1 MSAAPDRRSAA
12 RGAAAALLALAL
24 LAVAGPAPAQDRA
37 MVDAVLAQLAAFGR
51 GDWPAAYGFASSA
64 IQAQFGLDAFRE
76 MVTRGYAPIARSA
89 RATVRRV
96 ERLGPGQGLV
106 AVRIDGQ
113 DGDAIEAVYE
123 MVYEGGAWRVN
134 GVVARPAAP
143 GVPVRGTPAPGGPGP
158 EPDRAARVGGTSGA
172 PPPES

>member
-1 MSAAPDRRSAA
+1 MSDAPDRRSAA

-24 LAVAGPAPAQDRA
+24 LALAGPASPQDRA
-37 MVDAVLAQLAAFGR
+37 MVDAVLQQLAAFRR
-51 GDWPAAYGFASSA
+51 GDWAGAYAFASSA

-96 ERLGPGQGLV
+96 ERLGPHRGLV
-106 AVRIDGQ
+106 AVRVDGQ
-113 DGDAIEAVYE
+113 DGDAIEALYE
-123 MVYEGGAWRVN
+123 MVDEGGAWRVN
-134 GVVARPAAP
+134 GVAARPVDP
-143 GVPVRGTPAPGGPGP
+143 GVPARGTPGPGP
-158 EPDRAARVGGTSGA
+158 EPDRAARVGGRSGA